1 MLHTHR
7 HELLMDDPQEGNVVH
22 GKRRRE
28 GRKGRRT
35 KERIIT
41 RM

>member
-1 MLHTHR
+1 
-7 HELLMDDPQEGNVVH
+7 MDDPQEGNVVH